1 MGERLHADG
10 ERVRVGT
17 PHFAIVARCA
27 QGPSGWAAFRNSGG
41 SHVTT
46 PALKLDPHNANRGTD
61 RGRRAVADSL
71 AECGAGRSILVD
83 RDGTVI
89 AGNKT
94 LEAALQLGLPVR
106 VVESSGDELVV
117 VQRTDL
123 ELDGEDQRA
132 RRLAYLD
139 NRAAQLG
146 LDWDT
151 DQILA
156 DLEAGVDLSG
166 LWDDTELDE
175 LLKRVAGTEGL
186 TDPDDVPEVP
196 EEATTQ
202 PGDLWLLGEH
212 RLLCGDATVATDVE
226 RLLGGGVPL
235 LMVTD
240 PPYGVQYDPAWRARL
255 GVNLNTGKLG
265 KVANDD
271 RADWRDAW
279 ALFPGAVA
287 YVWHDALHAAEVQTS
302 LEVSG
307 FEMRSQI
314 IWAKDRFALSRG
326 HYHWQHEPCWY
337 AVRKGGKGYWA
348 GDRSQT
354 TLWRIPAREDAG
366 HGHGTQKPVEC
377 MRRPIENNSSPG
389 QLVYD
394 PFLGSGTTL
403 IAAEQTGRVC
413 YGTELSPRYCDV
425 IVRRWEEFTGKK
437 AVLDGNEGH
446 TQSS

>member
-1 MGERLHADG
+1 
-10 ERVRVGT
+10 V
-17 PHFAIVARCA
+17 
-27 QGPSGWAAFRNSGG
+27 
-41 SHVTT
+41 
-46 PALKLDPHNANRGTD
+46 LKLDPHNANRGTD
-61 RGRRAVADSL
+61 RGRRAVAASL
-71 AECGAGRSILVD
+71 EECGAGRSILVD

-94 LEAALQLGLPVR
+94 LEAAQALGLPVR

-156 DLEAGVDLSG
+156 DLQSGTDFAGI
-166 LWDDTELDE
+166 WDDAELDE
-175 LLKRVAGTEGL
+175 LLKRVSGTEGL

-202 PGDLWLLGEH
+202 PGDLWLLAEH
-212 RLLCGDATVATDVE
+212 RLLCGDSTVATDVE
-226 RLLGGGVPL
+226 RLLVGGVPL

-240 PPYGVQYDPAWRARL
+240 PPYGVQYDPKWRAEA
-255 GVNLNTGKLG
+255 GVNRSREKLG
-265 KVANDD
+265 RVQNDD
-271 RADWRDAW
+271 RADWREAW
-279 ALFPGAVA
+279 ALFPGMVA
-287 YVWHDALHAAEVQTS
+287 YVWHSGLHAAEVQES

-337 AVRKGGKGYWA
+337 AVRKGGKGHWA
-348 GDRSQT
+348 GDHSQT
-354 TLWRIPAREDAG
+354 TVWRIPAREDSG

-413 YGTELSPRYCDV
+413 YGMEIDPRYCDV

-437 AVLDGNEGH
+437 AVLDGDESH
-446 TQSS
+446 TQGS